1 MVLSCSSYFVGFLNI
16 FRVVL
21 CGALLYVAVYYASSA
36 AFGKTWV
43 LIVISGWR
51 ANLSSSCV
59 FIQYCMGQ
67 VGSTCLLS
75 YRRQLMVYWP
85 PC

>member
-1 MVLSCSSYFVGFLNI
+1 MVLYHSSYFDGFLNI
-16 FRVVL
+16 FRVML
-21 CGALLYVAVYYASSA
+21 WGALLYVAVYYASSA
-36 AFGKTWV
+36 AFGKAGV

-51 ANLSSSCV
+51 ANFSSSCV
-59 FIQYCMGQ
+59 FMQHYMGQ

-75 YRRQLMVYWP
+75 YRRQLTVYWS